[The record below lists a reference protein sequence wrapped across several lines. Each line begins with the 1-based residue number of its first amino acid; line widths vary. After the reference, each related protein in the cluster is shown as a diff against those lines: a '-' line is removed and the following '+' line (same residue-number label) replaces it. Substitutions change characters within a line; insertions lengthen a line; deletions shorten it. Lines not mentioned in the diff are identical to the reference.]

1 MNLNDSLSEYKT
13 LYLID
18 NMPIISPIIYTDYT
32 RDRME
37 TVELMVYVYNCT
49 YNIYCVVRIILC
61 VMFINGNK
69 IVMRI
74 LTLDNDKWES

>member
-37 TVELMVYVYNCT
+37 TERNDV
-49 YNIYCVVRIILC
+49 LC
-61 VMFINGNK
+61 M
-69 IVMRI
+69 
-74 LTLDNDKWES
+74 